1 MHTDPVK
8 VLAGKCNLHRREL
21 QGILSTSFHSNNIAE
36 YVCRTI
42 KLRVGVKYIYIGKG
56 YKQAGAELCQAQ
68 GELKLVWL

>member
-42 KLRVGVKYIYIGKG
+42 KLRVGVKKYLYWKS
-56 YKQAGAELCQAQ
+56 
-68 GELKLVWL
+68 V